1 IEIDPAAA
9 VAVVDLAG
17 PLAPGGGVVPYPA
30 GADARQRRIE
40 LRLTDKEGVMLRP
53 ELLAIGEIERDAVRG
68 SDRHEMAPFR
78 PGFQVQNVGEK
89 FGGGPFVPRRDDR
102 VIELDTHSLSP
113 SQALGDLFGQPRQ
126 VVGGIAKA
134 VLND

>member
-1 IEIDPAAA
+1 MSVRVIEIDPAAA

-17 PLAPGGGVVPYPA
+17 ALSTRSGVLPNTA
-30 GADARQRRIE
+30 GADPHE
-40 LRLTDKEGVMLRP
+40 CGVEFRLADEERVVLRP

-89 FGGGPFVPRRDDR
+89 FGGGPFVPRR
-102 VIELDTHSLSP
+102 
-113 SQALGDLFGQPRQ
+113 
-126 VVGGIAKA
+126 
-134 VLND
+134 